1 MRANRLVLL
10 AVITG
15 LMATGCSGDE
25 DTESAELA
33 KYKNCLETETSK
45 LLDET
50 GSNFVL
56 SPSLAHT
63 HTHRHLIYLSF
74 SLSV

>member
-1 MRANRLVLL
+1 MRAKRLVLL

-15 LMATGCSGDE
+15 LMVTGCSGDK
-25 DTESAELA
+25 DKESAELA

-50 GSNFVL
+50 GSNFDYAKEQAAEL
-56 SPSLAHT
+56 CAQLKPAT
-63 HTHRHLIYLSF
+63 TP
-74 SLSV
+74 

>member
-10 AVITG
+10 ALITG
-15 LMATGCSGDE
+15 LMVTACSSNNDK
-25 DTESAELA
+25 ESAELV

-50 GSNFVL
+50 GSNFDYAKEQAAQL
-56 SPSLAHT
+56 CAQLKPANT
-63 HTHRHLIYLSF
+63 P
-74 SLSV
+74 

>member
-1 MRANRLVLL
+1 MRAKRLVLL

-15 LMATGCSGDE
+15 LMVTGCSADK
-25 DTESAELA
+25 DTESAELT

-50 GSNFVL
+50 GSNFEYAKEQAAQL
-56 SPSLAHT
+56 CAQLKPAT
-63 HTHRHLIYLSF
+63 TP
-74 SLSV
+74 